1 MPPPAEPKTFASDFR
16 RFFGRG
22 LAVLL
27 PSILTLWLLWTAFV
41 FVFNNVA
48 VPINKGIRWVVIQ
61 TAPTVLPPEPSKQPH
76 WYHVSDAERDAFL
89 AAPQNAAFRR
99 ASPARIEHEVRLLQF
114 RDFWNSHWYLEATG
128 LVVAVTLI
136 YLAGLMLGGLIGRRI
151 YGKVETYISRVP
163 GFKQIYPHVKQLVD
177 LIIGDKPM
185 AFKRVV
191 LVEYPRKGI
200 WTVGLVTSN
209 SLRSAAEFAGRP
221 CLTIF
226 IPSTPTPFT
235 GFTINVAEDDVMD
248 LPISIDEALRFVLT
262 GGVLVPERETVG
274 PVDPRTA
281 ALQARVEGADTGRQ
295 A

>member
-1 MPPPAEPKTFASDFR
+1 MPPTEDRKTFSSDFR

-48 VPINKGIRWVVIQ
+48 VPINKGLRWAVVQ
-61 TAPTVLPPEPSKQPH
+61 TMPMIVPVDPARQPE
-76 WYHVSDAERDAFL
+76 WYHVTDAERSAFL
-89 AAPQNAAFRR
+89 SAPQNAAFQR
-99 ASPARIEHEVRLLQF
+99 ASPARVDHEIRLLQF

-151 YGKVETYISRVP
+151 YGKVEATISRVP
-163 GFKQIYPHVKQLVD
+163 GFKQVYPHVKQLVE
-177 LIIGDKPM
+177 LVIGDKPM

-209 SLRSAAEFAGRP
+209 SLRSAASIAGTP
-221 CLTIF
+221 CVTVF

-235 GFTINVAEDDVMD
+235 GFAINVPVDEVID
-248 LPISIDEALRFVLT
+248 LPITIDEAIRFVLT

-274 PVDPRTA
+274 TPDAAVA
-281 ALQARVEGADTGRQ
+281 ALQARVAGANEG
-295 A
+295 

>member
-1 MPPPAEPKTFASDFR
+1 MPPPAERKTFSSDFR

-48 VPINKGIRWVVIQ
+48 VPINKGLRWIVVQ
-61 TAPTVLPPEPSKQPH
+61 TTPLVVPSEPARQPH
-76 WYHVSDAERDAFL
+76 WYHVTDAERESFL
-89 AAPQNAAFRR
+89 AASQNAAFRR
-99 ASPARIEHEVRLLQF
+99 ASPARVDHEIRLLQF

-151 YGKVETYISRVP
+151 YGKVEATISRVP
-163 GFKQIYPHVKQLVD
+163 GFKQVYPHVKQLVD
-177 LIIGDKPM
+177 LVIGDKPM

-209 SLRSAAEFAGRP
+209 SLKSAAEFAGAP
-221 CLTIF
+221 CLTVF

-235 GFTINVAEDDVMD
+235 GFTINVPEQDVLD
-248 LPISIDEALRFVLT
+248 LPISVDEALRFVLT
-262 GGVLVPERETVG
+262 GGVLVPERELTA
-274 PVDPRTA
+274 PLDPRTA
-281 ALQARVEGADTGRQ
+281 ALQARVAGANEG
-295 A
+295 